1 MGKIVA
7 WHFTGK
13 TLRYGSPTP
22 PIGHTLKMDGEI
34 ILCERG
40 FHASLHPF
48 DALLYAPGQFLHKV
62 EMGGNILHQN
72 DKLVASERT
81 ILQSIDATELLC
93 KASRLYALD
102 VIHLWN
108 APKVV
113 QDFLKTG
120 DEKLRDAALAAAWTA
135 AWTDARAAALA
146 ATLAATSAA
155 AWTAARDASLAATR
169 AATRAASWT
178 DARAKQKEQFL
189 SLVNEYF
196 V

>member
-1 MGKIVA
+1 
-7 WHFTGK
+7 
-13 TLRYGSPTP
+13 
-22 PIGHTLKMDGEI
+22 
-34 ILCERG
+34 
-40 FHASLHPF
+40 LHPF

-120 DEKLRDAALAAAWTA
+120 DEKLRDAALAA
-135 AWTDARAAALA
+135 
-146 ATLAATSAA
+146 TLAATSAA
-155 AWTAARDASLAATR
+155 TRAAARDASLAATR
-169 AATRAASWT
+169 AAARDASLAATLAATSAASWT